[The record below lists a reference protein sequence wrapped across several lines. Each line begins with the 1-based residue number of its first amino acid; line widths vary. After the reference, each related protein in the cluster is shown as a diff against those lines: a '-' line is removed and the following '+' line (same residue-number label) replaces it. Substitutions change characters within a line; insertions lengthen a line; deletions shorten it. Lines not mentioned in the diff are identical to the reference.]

1 MFNAIPIHFAGNAPH
16 AVDRARFHDN
26 LYALRVMRW
35 GHMSNSTN
43 WLAILAIIVSAAGLS
58 AALVA
63 ALSVLLPRTF
73 LTARITARSNHQ
85 TVARQIG
92 GIAVTPA
99 ALAVALTTASD
110 GFPALLIAI
119 LLTFAVGLLDDAFD
133 LRAALKGLVLAVTAA
148 LALCAFHPPTT
159 SATWQYALFA
169 FAFLFLFYW
178 INAANFMDGLDL
190 MEVVGI
196 GLPLSFCS
204 TLLLTTPGAPDSLAI
219 LGLALCGALAGF
231 AVFNIPPAR
240 VFLGDSGS
248 LVCGLVSGCVI
259 IETAVFISLPIA
271 VLPFLY
277 FFADTLS
284 TLAIRLV
291 DGENIFQAHSR
302 HAYQVARRTG
312 MSSQTIVMQVGLLTL
327 LLCALSLAVEFVDM
341 PVLRI
346 LAIALAFS
354 ATAWLVIRFR
364 AGGKK
369 GNPVA

>member
-1 MFNAIPIHFAGNAPH
+1 
-16 AVDRARFHDN
+16 
-26 LYALRVMRW
+26 
-35 GHMSNSTN
+35 MSNSTN
-43 WLAILAIIVSAAGLS
+43 WLAILAIVVSAAGLS
-58 AALVA
+58 TALVA

-73 LTARITARSNHQ
+73 LAARITARSNHQ

-99 ALAVALTTASD
+99 ALAVALATASD

-133 LRAALKGLVLAVTAA
+133 LPAALKGLVLAVTAA
-148 LALCAFHPPTT
+148 LALYAFHPPIT
-159 SATWQYALFA
+159 SATWQYALLA

-190 MEVVGI
+190 LEVVGI

-204 TLLLTTPGAPDSLAI
+204 MMLITTPGAPNNLAI
-219 LGLALCGALAGF
+219 LGLAVSGALAGF
-231 AVFNIPPAR
+231 AVFNFPPAR

-259 IETAVFISLPIA
+259 TETAYFVSLPIA

-277 FFADTLS
+277 FLADTLS
-284 TLAIRLV
+284 TLAIRLA
-291 DGENIFQAHSR
+291 DGENVFQAHSR